1 MAEYLTGTLQHARHV
16 GVVFQNAD
24 LQSMWQSVE
33 QGRQEHKQLRSGRRR
48 AAGGGWH
55 AVAKILQ
62 EFLAAPVDA
71 KACGTV
77 SSSGAT
83 SFAACG
89 DGLSERGASEPVA
102 ECPTGTQELSRHV
115 GDGSPE

>member
-1 MAEYLTGTLQHARHV
+1 
-16 GVVFQNAD
+16 
-24 LQSMWQSVE
+24 MWQSFE
-33 QGRQEHKQLRSGRRR
+33 QRRHEHKQLRSDRRR

-83 SFAACG
+83 GFAARR
-89 DGLSERGASEPVA
+89 DGLSERGTLEPVA
-102 ECPTGTQELSRHV
+102 ECPTGTQEL
-115 GDGSPE
+115 

>member
-1 MAEYLTGTLQHARHV
+1 MAEYLTGTLQHALHV
-16 GVVFQNAD
+16 GVVFQNED

-83 SFAACG
+83 GFAVRR

-102 ECPTGTQELSRHV
+102 ECPTGTQEL
-115 GDGSPE
+115 